1 MFLEM
6 ESKMLRLI
14 AERCT
19 EILLQ
24 HGTIQEDK
32 RAIYIYGFELFWST
46 SFSMLSILLLGG
58 IFGYL
63 GQAVVFLLCFVP
75 IRTAAGG
82 YHAKSYGGCFLVTNF
97 TAIFCVVVSGRLYL
111 RSSLWGERLL
121 WILLVLAFLYIWMNA
136 PVNSAKHP
144 LKPDRVIKNRRY
156 ARIILGIEAG
166 AILIADIWF
175 DHSAIYTAIVTTC
188 VVAVMIIAA
197 EKGGERNECSLDDG
211 SRFYS

>member
-1 MFLEM
+1 
-6 ESKMLRLI
+6 MLRLI

-19 EILLQ
+19 EILLR
-24 HGTIQEDK
+24 HGTIQENK

-46 SFSMLSILLLGG
+46 SFSMTSILLLGG

-82 YHAKSYGGCFLVTNF
+82 YHAKTYGRCFLVTNF
-97 TAIFCVVVSGRLYL
+97 TAIFCVVVSRRLYQS
-111 RSSLWGERLL
+111 RGLWVERIL
-121 WILLVLAFLYIWMNA
+121 WVLMALAFFYIWMNA

-144 LKPDRVIKNRRY
+144 LKQDRVIKNRRY
-156 ARIILGIEAG
+156 ARILLGIEAVVMWN
-166 AILIADIWF
+166 AAIWF
-175 DHSAIYTAIVTTC
+175 DHSAIYTAIVTSC
-188 VVAVMIIAA
+188 VVAVMIIVA
-197 EKGGERNECSLDDG
+197 EKGGEQNECRFDDG